1 MLSNQQIQTIQN
13 LSTPRDFE
21 DNVKAFL
28 TFGHLFEGN
37 IAVTLAHTYCIQGK
51 PALNADAMAGAVRR
65 YVGKDGKKVCA
76 MIWEEIREES
86 VTVFA
91 LRRDELELSKEYN
104 IEIKPKSWTYTLEDA
119 RLRGTLN
126 QRAWKTM
133 PKVMM
138 HKRALTALL
147 RLAFPEILG
156 TACSPD
162 ELAEV
167 MIQDEN
173 ERDQIVF
180 GSVESEK
187 VPSNIPAPAAPPA
200 VEEPKKKTKVK
211 KIEKPKEETIQN
223 NPIRDFSSINSTIK
237 ELEKE
242 GADID
247 SAIVAMEAYAGK
259 PLNKCFPFELEKLFY
274 RFGLSPIRVMLQN
287 GKIDLSFDGFR
298 SMDSAQL
305 SVLAGLFDVFYGTSF
320 EPNEDKDFVD
330 YCYRVYSCSQEPIW
344 TEMMLML
351 RKQLNEEL
359 IDQKTFNEYEKV
371 ITRNPNGGTFFSICK
386 SIGVQL

>member
-1 MLSNQQIQTIQN
+1 MLTLSKELRLQAGSKKSIQKSLSKFQSFEPCKTNHIQERERLCYPINKSKTIQN

-156 TACSPD
+156 TACSP
-162 ELAEV
+162 
-167 MIQDEN
+167 
-173 ERDQIVF
+173 
-180 GSVESEK
+180 G
-187 VPSNIPAPAAPPA
+187 
-200 VEEPKKKTKVK
+200 
-211 KIEKPKEETIQN
+211 
-223 NPIRDFSSINSTIK
+223 
-237 ELEKE
+237 
-242 GADID
+242 
-247 SAIVAMEAYAGK
+247 
-259 PLNKCFPFELEKLFY
+259 
-274 RFGLSPIRVMLQN
+274 
-287 GKIDLSFDGFR
+287 
-298 SMDSAQL
+298 
-305 SVLAGLFDVFYGTSF
+305 
-320 EPNEDKDFVD
+320 
-330 YCYRVYSCSQEPIW
+330 
-344 TEMMLML
+344 
-351 RKQLNEEL
+351 
-359 IDQKTFNEYEKV
+359 
-371 ITRNPNGGTFFSICK
+371 
-386 SIGVQL
+386 